1 MKSSITKYLKSLLRI
16 NDEDTQETRMSDP
29 VDAINFILMK
39 NGDEVIARVYN
50 TTDDNILCFEN
61 PLVIRRLENQNGFDI
76 NLNKWIPYTEDILLP
91 VNRNSIV
98 TKTTINSS
106 LEEYYESIVYKIET
120 NNEEHLNN
128 NNIQDK
134 FLNDSKGPVTYH

>member
-128 NNIQDK
+128 NIQDK